1 MQHSH
6 EHANNRDQINHVLA
20 HVRRL
25 QRSRSLRDSTRHFW
39 VEGIRQFVNAVDAGL
54 HIDTIL
60 ISPILLKSSLSV
72 KLTRQ
77 LARLGVRRIKL
88 SPAQFRMIHTAERAS
103 GIGAIVRQH
112 WSSLERLDPLSS
124 GLGWLVIESIRSP
137 GNLGSILRT
146 AEATGVGGVIF
157 CSPACDP
164 FDPAV
169 VRAAMGGIFYLRL
182 VRCSLDDF
190 RRWSRRN
197 NVQTVGLS
205 PRVPLLWTQLPSQR
219 SVAVI
224 LGEERAGLSPAAAAM
239 CDATVRLPMVGRAD
253 SLNVSVAAGV
263 MMYELVWR
271 KEGQGE

>member
-1 MQHSH
+1 MQYSH
-6 EHANNRDQINHVLA
+6 EPATNREPIDQVLA
-20 HVRRL
+20 HVHRL

-39 VEGIRQFVNAVDAGL
+39 VEGIRQFVNAVDARL
-54 HIDTIL
+54 HIDTVL
-60 ISPILLKSSLSV
+60 ISPILLKSSLAE

-77 LARLGVRRIKL
+77 LAKLGVRRIKL
-88 SPAQFRMIHTAERAS
+88 SPEQFRTIHTADRAS

-112 WSSLERLDPLSS
+112 WSSLDRLDPLSA

-157 CSPACDP
+157 CSAACDP

-169 VRAAMGGIFYLRL
+169 VRAAMGGIFHLRL
-182 VRCSLDDF
+182 VSCSLDDF

-197 NVQTVGLS
+197 NVQTIGLS
-205 PRVPLLWTQLPSQR
+205 PRAPLLWTQLPSER
-219 SVAVI
+219 SVAVM

-239 CDATVRLPMVGRAD
+239 CDSIVRLPMVGRAD

-263 MMYELVWR
+263 MMYELLRR
-271 KEGQGE
+271 KDGQRG